1 MVSALSG
8 GLWSLVGLLSGAV
21 LGLSLG
27 LSPRF
32 VIFLA
37 ILGLAIGWFGFSG
50 TYGRING
57 KTQPKLLPVG
67 QTPES
72 PLRKN
77 RLTGEEARAWLD
89 DFLVKQQGK

>member
-1 MVSALSG
+1 MVSAAAG

-27 LSPRF
+27 LSGRF
-32 VIFLA
+32 TIFLA
-37 ILGLAIGWFGFSG
+37 AAGVAIGWFGFSG

-57 KTQPKLLPVG
+57 KAKLKLPPARSAKPVSVEG
-67 QTPES
+67 
-72 PLRKN
+72 K
-77 RLTGEEARAWLD
+77 LTGEEARAWLD